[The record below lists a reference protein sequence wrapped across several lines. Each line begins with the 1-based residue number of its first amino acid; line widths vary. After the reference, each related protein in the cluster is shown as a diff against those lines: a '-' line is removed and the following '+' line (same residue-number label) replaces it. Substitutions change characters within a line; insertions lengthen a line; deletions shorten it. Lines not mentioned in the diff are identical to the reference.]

1 MPSARVAATTDPPYG
16 SRHAHLIGRTALGA
30 GRTGPRLP
38 GPGRAG
44 PGGPNR
50 RRRQDGPHDW
60 AGRTNLA
67 GQQRARMRMYLAPG
81 TRPIVTKVPSRSRSG
96 QVPCRPMDTVTPQN
110 PRTPSR
116 PVADASE
123 PAGIIDAAVTR
134 RGFLRGAALAGTG
147 LVAATVAACTPGA
160 SHAWEYATS
169 RPLPS
174 GSPAPAASAAASAAP
189 SPSASMNMSPT
200 PAASAAPSSSPV
212 ANMPPGWSE
221 HDINARQVVRR
232 YLGKIAPA

>member
-1 MPSARVAATTDPPYG
+1 MPSARVAATTEPPYG
-16 SRHAHLIGRTALGA
+16 SRHAHLIRTRAPGG

-50 RRRQDGPHDW
+50 RCRQDGPHDW

-81 TRPIVTKVPSRSRSG
+81 TRPIVTKVPSKPRSG
-96 QVPCRPMDTVTPQN
+96 RVPCRPMDTVTPQD
-110 PRTPSR
+110 PRIPSR

-134 RGFLRGAALAGTG
+134 RGFLRGGALAGAG

-160 SHAWEYATS
+160 SQAWEYATS

-174 GSPAPAASAAASAAP
+174 GSPAPAP
-189 SPSASMNMSPT
+189 RRLPRPRRT
-200 PAASAAPSSSPV
+200 PP
-212 ANMPPGWSE
+212 
-221 HDINARQVVRR
+221 RR
-232 YLGKIAPA
+232 RPRA